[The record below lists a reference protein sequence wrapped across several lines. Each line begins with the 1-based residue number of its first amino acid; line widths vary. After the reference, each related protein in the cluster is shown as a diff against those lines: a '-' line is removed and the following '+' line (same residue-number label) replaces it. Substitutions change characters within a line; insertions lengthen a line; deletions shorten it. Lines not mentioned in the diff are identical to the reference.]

1 MTSDD
6 SDGTES
12 GLKPLTPLVF
22 GRVALS
28 HEPHPSASNPRQP
41 TVFVLEPDAYAASAV
56 LRSLAEMGQPCAV
69 ARTFEEAAA
78 GIRREGTGILL
89 VNLEGRERDLG
100 TMLKSMR
107 EGTTAAALIA
117 TATDVSAARV
127 LEWVRAGAS
136 DVLLRPFSQSDLQ
149 AALGRAVQRFAL
161 ESPNS
166 VGATATGGGD
176 LGEVVGS
183 DPRLAK
189 ALELARAASRVRSTV
204 LIHGESG
211 TGKSLL
217 ARAIHRAS
225 NRADGPF
232 VELACGSIPE
242 TLLESELFGHVKG
255 AFTGAVADKK
265 GRFLAASGGT
275 LFLDE
280 INSASASMQL
290 KLLRVLQERK
300 FEPVGSDETIEVD
313 VRVIVASN
321 QPLERLVD
329 EGRFR
334 QDLFYRVHV
343 LPIELPPLRERPNDT
358 IALAEHFLRAKTAEL
373 GRTILGLTPDAVALL
388 RAYRWP
394 GNVRELEN
402 AVERA
407 VILCDDAWI
416 AAAHL
421 PERVR
426 SHVDRAAESRVTA
439 ERDVPRE
446 GELERGPFPLP
457 APTPRQ
463 QEASPKTLADAMRD
477 PERSALL
484 AALAAS
490 GWNRSRAAA
499 SLGINRT
506 TLYRKMRDLGLNPLR
521 DAV

>member
-1 MTSDD
+1 
-6 SDGTES
+6 
-12 GLKPLTPLVF
+12 
-22 GRVALS
+22 
-28 HEPHPSASNPRQP
+28 
-41 TVFVLEPDAYAASAV
+41 VFVLEPDAYAASAV
-56 LRSLAEMGQPCAV
+56 LRSLAEMGQPSAV

-321 QPLERLVD
+321 QPLERLV
-329 EGRFR
+329 EC
-334 QDLFYRVHV
+334 
-343 LPIELPPLRERPNDT
+343 T
-358 IALAEHFLRAKTAEL
+358 
-373 GRTILGLTPDAVALL
+373 
-388 RAYRWP
+388 
-394 GNVRELEN
+394 
-402 AVERA
+402 
-407 VILCDDAWI
+407 CC
-416 AAAHL
+416 
-421 PERVR
+421 R
-426 SHVDRAAESRVTA
+426 SSCRRC
-439 ERDVPRE
+439 
-446 GELERGPFPLP
+446 
-457 APTPRQ
+457 
-463 QEASPKTLADAMRD
+463 ASA
-477 PERSALL
+477 
-484 AALAAS
+484 
-490 GWNRSRAAA
+490 
-499 SLGINRT
+499 RT
-506 TLYRKMRDLGLNPLR
+506 TPSRLR
-521 DAV
+521 STSFGPRPRSSGGRSWG

>member
-1 MTSDD
+1 
-6 SDGTES
+6 
-12 GLKPLTPLVF
+12 
-22 GRVALS
+22 
-28 HEPHPSASNPRQP
+28 
-41 TVFVLEPDAYAASAV
+41 VLEPDAYAAMAV
-56 LRSLAEMGQPCAV
+56 LRSLDEMGQACAA
-69 ARTFEEAAA
+69 ARTFDEALA
-78 GIRREGTGILL
+78 GMRREGTGVLL

-100 TMLKSMR
+100 AMLAQMR
-107 EGTTAAALIA
+107 DGTAATALIA
-117 TATDVSAARV
+117 TATDVSAARA
-127 LEWVRAGAS
+127 LEWMRAGAS
-136 DVLLRPFSQSDLQ
+136 DVLLRPFSVSELE
-149 AALGRAVQRFAL
+149 AALLRAVQRFAL
-161 ESPNS
+161 ESPRS
-166 VGATATGGGD
+166 VGATSSGSGD

-225 NRADGPF
+225 NRCDGPF

-343 LPIELPPLRERPNDT
+343 LPIELPPLRERPSDT
-358 IALAEHFLRAKTAEL
+358 VALAEHFLRAKTAEL
-373 GRTILGLTPDAVALL
+373 GRTILGMTPDAVALL
-388 RAYRWP
+388 RTYRWP

-421 PERVR
+421 PERVQSQAARTGDDDGSIQRESPFDCR
-426 SHVDRAAESRVTA
+426 SD
-439 ERDVPRE
+439 
-446 GELERGPFPLP
+446 RGPFPIHAP
-457 APTPRQ
+457 AVRRSD
-463 QEASPKTLADAMRD
+463 ASPKTLADSMRD

-506 TLYRKMRDLGLNPLR
+506 TLYRKMRDLGLNPLS

>member
-1 MTSDD
+1 
-6 SDGTES
+6 
-12 GLKPLTPLVF
+12 
-22 GRVALS
+22 LS
-28 HEPHPSASNPRQP
+28 HEPHAPVLHPRQP

-56 LRSLAEMGQPCAV
+56 LRALAELGQPCAV
-69 ARTFEEAAA
+69 ARTVEEAVA

-89 VNLEGRERDLG
+89 VNLEGRERDVG
-100 TMLKSMR
+100 AMLRSIR
-107 EGTTAAALIA
+107 EGSSAAALIA

-136 DVLLRPFSQSDLQ
+136 DVLLRPFSPTDLQ
-149 AALGRAVQRFAL
+149 AALGRAAQRFAL
-161 ESPNS
+161 ESPSS
-166 VGATATGGGD
+166 VGATAPGGGD

-225 NRADGPF
+225 NRSAGAF

-265 GRFLAASGGT
+265 GRFLAANGGT

-358 IALAEHFLRAKTAEL
+358 VALAEHFLRNKTAEL
-373 GRTILGLTPDAVALL
+373 GRTILGWTPDAVELL

-407 VILCDDAWI
+407 VILCDGAWI
-416 AAAHL
+416 TSEHL

-426 SHVDRAAESRVTA
+426 SRAGRAVDGRAAD
-439 ERDVPRE
+439 EREMPRE
-446 GELERGPFPLP
+446 DEPDRGPFPLATP
-457 APTPRQ
+457 TTRAPDG
-463 QEASPKTLADAMRD
+463 ASKTLADAMRD
-477 PERSALL
+477 PERTALL
-484 AALAAS
+484 AALTAN

-506 TLYRKMRDLGLNPLR
+506 TLYRKMRDLGLGPMR